1 MRTFLLL
8 VLAAT
13 LMSVPAVW
21 ADTVYT
27 NSTDFLAAIS
37 GLSPT
42 TEDYGTGFANNQSIP
57 NGFSQNGI
65 TYQQFNLTLGAT
77 QGIITDQYNSFSG
90 LGLGADHRDLGD
102 AFTYFLGSEGATL
115 SFAQPIK
122 AFGMF
127 FNANLNSGQ
136 YGFDYAGGQ
145 AFTDSVSYDTSTF
158 VFVGVVAD
166 NPFSSITFSSTDAIA
181 GNFTVPEVIYAGAVP
196 EPSSLVLLG
205 TALLGACGTIVRK
218 VRL

>member
-1 MRTFLLL
+1 
-8 VLAAT
+8 
-13 LMSVPAVW
+13 MSAPAVW

-27 NSTDFLAAIS
+27 SSADFLAAVS

-42 TEDYGTGFANNQSIP
+42 TEDYGTGFANNQDIA
-57 NGFSQNGI
+57 NGFSERN
-65 TYQQFNLTLGAT
+65 YLSAFNLTQGAT

-90 LGLGADHRDLGD
+90 LSLGADHRDLGD

-127 FNANLNSGQ
+127 FNVNLGSGQ
-136 YGFDYAGGQ
+136 YGFGYPGGQ
-145 AFTDSVSYDTSTF
+145 AFTDSASYDTSTF

-166 NPFSSITFSSTDAIA
+166 NPFSSITFSSTDPNS
-181 GNFTVPEVIYAGAVP
+181 GVFNVPELIYAGTVP

>member
-8 VLAAT
+8 LLAAT
-13 LMSVPAVW
+13 LMSAPAVW

-27 NSTDFLAAIS
+27 SSADFLAAVS

-42 TEDYGTGFANNQSIP
+42 TEDYGTGFANNQDIA

-77 QGIITDQYNSFSG
+77 QGIITDQYGSFSG
-90 LGLGADHRDLGD
+90 LSLGADHRDLGD

-127 FNANLNSGQ
+127 FNVNLGVRAVWFRLSGWP
-136 YGFDYAGGQ
+136 GFH
-145 AFTDSVSYDTSTF
+145 
-158 VFVGVVAD
+158 
-166 NPFSSITFSSTDAIA
+166 
-181 GNFTVPEVIYAGAVP
+181 
-196 EPSSLVLLG
+196 
-205 TALLGACGTIVRK
+205 
-218 VRL
+218 